1 VSNPFAYLAQDGRY
15 MSLFGILAILGIA
28 FLFSKHKR
36 KVSVRLIFSALSLQF
51 FLAFFVM
58 KTSVGQHI
66 FSALSDAIKKVYT
79 FADAGAEFM
88 FGKLTDGS
96 MAWGNIFFLKLFP
109 MIIFFGA
116 LMALLFHLGIVQVIV
131 KAVSWLI
138 RPILGTSGA
147 ETLCAASN
155 SMLGQTEAPL
165 LVKKY
170 LENMTKSEMLLVM
183 VSGMATLSGS
193 ILAVYGFMG
202 VPMMH
207 LLTASV
213 MAIPSSVLIS
223 KILMPE
229 TEKPETMA
237 GNMVTVKAD
246 TKNVLDAIST
256 GTTDG
261 LKLAVNVTAMLI
273 AFIGLIALVDFLLGA
288 ITGYTFGVTYTL
300 NTIFAKVFSWVA
312 VLIGIPFAEK
322 DIAGSLLGQKVV
334 INEFVA
340 YANMIKAG
348 LSQRTMF
355 ILTYAF
361 AGFAN
366 ISSIGIQIGGIGALV
381 PGQRKVLVE
390 IGLIALLGGTL
401 ANFLN
406 AAIASLFI

>member
-1 VSNPFAYLAQDGRY
+1 MGNPFLYLAQDGRY
-15 MSLFGILAILGIA
+15 MSLIGIMAILGVA
-28 FLFSKHKR
+28 FLFSKNKK
-36 KVSVRLIFSALSLQF
+36 KVKVRLIASALSMQF
-51 FLAFFVM
+51 LLAFFVM
-58 KTSVGQHI
+58 KTSIGQHI
-66 FSALSDAIKKVYT
+66 FGALSNCIKKVYT

-96 MAWGNIFFLKLFP
+96 LAWGPIFFLKLFP

-116 LMALLFHLGIVQVIV
+116 LMSLLFHLGIVQVIV
-131 KAVSWLI
+131 KAISWI
-138 RPILGTSGA
+138 FRPILGTSGA
-147 ETLCAASN
+147 ETLCAVSN

-170 LENMTKSEMLLVM
+170 LEKMTKSEMLLVM

-223 KILMPE
+223 KILIPE

-237 GNMVTVKAD
+237 GSTVTVKAD
-246 TKNVLDAIST
+246 TKNILDAIST

-273 AFIGLIALVDFLLGA
+273 AFIGLIALLDFVIGA

-312 VLIGIPFAEK
+312 VLIGIPFKEK
-322 DIAGSLLGQKVV
+322 DVAGALLGQKVV

-340 YANMIKAG
+340 YASMMKSE
-348 LSQRTMF
+348 LSQRTVF

-381 PGQRKVLVE
+381 PNKRKVLVE